1 MGPIRRAE
9 IIAAGS
15 ELLTPYRVDT
25 NSLFLTA
32 RLNELGVVVGGK
44 SVVGDQKSDL
54 ATVFRQACQ
63 RADVVIVT
71 GGLGPTADD
80 VTREAVAE
88 VLNLPLE
95 EHTDILETIRAR
107 FSRRGARMPGINRRQ
122 AMVPAGA
129 MPLANDVG
137 TAPGLMIETQDRLV
151 VLLPGP
157 PRELKPMFEAF
168 VAPRIAQTAGGRL
181 LRRRVVKATG
191 RSESQV
197 EELSQPVYSTFGEP
211 GISMDTTILAT
222 PGQIELHVSA
232 LGVDPVQLERALDE
246 AVRRLEAAIGS
257 SVFSSDGRTLEAV
270 VGDLLHER
278 GWRVAA
284 AESCTGG
291 GFVSRMTDVPGSSAW
306 VIGGIVAYAN
316 EVKTEQLG
324 VSASLI
330 TEHGAVSEP
339 VAQAMAEGARVRL
352 KANVGVGITGIA
364 GPDGGSAE
372 KPVGTVA
379 IAVAGREVRVRTFLF
394 PGDREAIRRHA
405 TSAALDMIRQD
416 LMPEVAST

>member
-44 SVVGDQKSDL
+44 SVVGDQQSDL
-54 ATVFRQACQ
+54 ATIFRQACQ

-95 EHTDILETIRAR
+95 EHADILETIRAR
-107 FSRRGARMPGINRRQ
+107 FHRRGARMPAINRRQ

-168 VAPRIAQTAGGRL
+168 VAPRIAQAAGGRL
-181 LRRRVVKATG
+181 LRRRVVKVTG

-211 GISMDTTILAT
+211 GIAMDTTILAT

-232 LGVDPVQLERALDE
+232 LGADPVQLERALDE

-257 SVFSSDGRTLEAV
+257 PVFSSDGRTLEAV

-291 GFVSRMTDVPGSSAW
+291 GLVSRMTDVPGSSAW
-306 VIGGIVAYAN
+306 VVGGIVAYAN

-324 VSASLI
+324 VPASLI
-330 TEHGAVSEP
+330 IQHGAVSEP
-339 VAQAMAEGARVRL
+339 VAQAMAEGARLRL
-352 KANVGVGITGIA
+352 NANIGVGITGIA
-364 GPDGGSAE
+364 GPGGGSAD

-379 IAVAGREVRVRTFLF
+379 IAVAGRELHVRTFLF
-394 PGDREAIRRHA
+394 PGDRDAIRRHA
-405 TSAALDMIRQD
+405 TSAALDMIRHD
-416 LMPEVAST
+416 LMPEVVST

>member
-1 MGPIRRAE
+1 
-9 IIAAGS
+9 
-15 ELLTPYRVDT
+15 
-25 NSLFLTA
+25 
-32 RLNELGVVVGGK
+32 
-44 SVVGDQKSDL
+44 
-54 ATVFRQACQ
+54 
-63 RADVVIVT
+63 
-71 GGLGPTADD
+71 
-80 VTREAVAE
+80 
-88 VLNLPLE
+88 
-95 EHTDILETIRAR
+95 
-107 FSRRGARMPGINRRQ
+107 
-122 AMVPAGA
+122 
-129 MPLANDVG
+129 
-137 TAPGLMIETQDRLV
+137 
-151 VLLPGP
+151 
-157 PRELKPMFEAF
+157 MFEAF